1 MISVDFCLDAV
12 LSFHE
17 LMFLPDRTSS
27 SPSSSSRSRS
37 IFPPEVIQYS
47 FFKDFIFDS
56 KLEFIAIHILSGH
69 NCAAQALRPIG
80 LSTIV
85 RLNFSLDSLTFRL
98 SFIDSNMNDSFR
110 VEFHAARAS
119 IERHGAQ
126 PPFQLPWEKG
136 IWKKVF
142 NPHSSPISSISRS
155 LPLPSSFSPS
165 LSSNSSNFQS
175 NSFPN
180 CYHLNS
186 FDISSVQKSTPRDLA
201 TPTVAAPLSEFW
213 SKLFN
218 RSDLQQ
224 GRVDGLR
231 HLAISRF
238 ISLLASST
246 GSSMF
251 MSSSDPWDLHA
262 SFSAALS
269 MKATSTLIKRSLDL
283 LRFKNWCN
291 LHDKQFLPFSECV
304 LWQFLRE
311 LQMTSKPSGP
321 QSILQAVNFAIH
333 VLGCQ
338 TTGPMLASVRIKG
351 LCSGHKAMALS
362 IKHAPPLQVDQIT
375 HLENLC
381 CSSEDSYSRL
391 LFGSILI
398 ALYARSRWKDLQGA
412 HSIDCDPDDFA
423 PQFIE
428 LPSQHFK
435 TASMLA
441 KKLHFLPI
449 TALVFSISGQP
460 WIHHYIQARRDLGLP
475 VSGKLSLPFLPAKT
489 DANLSHEPV
498 TSSQI
503 TKILR
508 EIFDNNSLRSH
519 SLKHTCLSF
528 AAKRGFDPH
537 IRKLLGYHLD
547 HHEVTLATYSRD
559 LLAEPLRQLKFL
571 LTEIQ
576 MQQFIPDATRSGYL
590 PESISFGPTTLL
602 DEAFPS
608 FDSEDNQIIPDDVCD
623 VNKSHDP
630 DNAPLADSA
639 LSEDAQEDNDS
650 SSTSSSGSSSS
661 ASEDEVDVVP
671 DFPKDMGNN
680 CFPHLEK
687 FLPVKHRQTHR
698 LHLLVNAEHTRL
710 ICGRALSQTYE
721 RLDQFPS
728 HPLPTCVQCFA
739 SKIVGSFD
747 EC

>member
-1 MISVDFCLDAV
+1 MALKPYDQLVSAQLC
-12 LSFHE
+12 
-17 LMFLPDRTSS
+17 FL
-27 SPSSSSRSRS
+27 
-37 IFPPEVIQYS
+37 IFPNS
-47 FFKDFIFDS
+47 SFIFRL
-56 KLEFIAIHILSGH
+56 KFIGSI
-69 NCAAQALRPIG
+69 
-80 LSTIV
+80 
-85 RLNFSLDSLTFRL
+85 
-98 SFIDSNMNDSFR
+98 MNDSFR
-110 VEFHAARAS
+110 IELQSARAS

-136 IWKKVF
+136 IWKIF
-142 NPHSSPISSISRS
+142 NPHSSPLSAISRS
-155 LPLPSSFSPS
+155 LPLPSSFSTSSSSSPPLDS
-165 LSSNSSNFQS
+165 LPNFNSNSSQ
-175 NSFPN
+175 
-180 CYHLNS
+180 LLS
-186 FDISSVQKSTPRDLA
+186 FDTSYGEKSTIHDIAL
-201 TPTVAAPLSEFW
+201 PTTTVPPAEFW
-213 SKLFN
+213 SKFFN

-238 ISLLASST
+238 ISMLASST

-251 MSSSDPWDLHA
+251 LSSSDPWDLHA
-262 SFSAALS
+262 SFSAAVS

-283 LRFKNWCN
+283 LRFKTWCDF
-291 LHDKQFLPFSECV
+291 HDKQFLPFSECT

-311 LQMTSKPSGP
+311 LQMTAKPSGP

-333 VLGCQ
+333 VLGCH
-338 TTGPMLASVRIKG
+338 TAGPTLASVRIKG
-351 LCSGHKAMALS
+351 LCSGHKAMALT
-362 IKHAPPLQVDQIT
+362 IKHAPPLQVGQIT

-381 CSSEDSYSRL
+381 CSSEDAYSKL

-412 HSIDCDPDDFA
+412 HSIECDPDDFA

-460 WIHHYIQARRDLGLP
+460 WIHHYIQARRDLGLQI
-475 VSGKLSLPFLPAKT
+475 SGKLSLPFLPT
-489 DANLSHEPV
+489 RLDANLSHEPV

-503 TKILR
+503 TKLR
-508 EIFDNNSLRSH
+508 EIFASDSLRSH

-537 IRKLLGYHLD
+537 VRKLLGYHLD

-576 MQQFIPDATRSGYL
+576 SGQFIPDATRSGYL
-590 PESISFGPTTLL
+590 PEPLPAQDTTLNSTTFESFPLLTPEDEHVPL
-602 DEAFPS
+602 DGFHV
-608 FDSEDNQIIPDDVCD
+608 DNLPTDDTKLETPTNTTDDAILEVSAAP
-623 VNKSHDP
+623 N
-630 DNAPLADSA
+630 NASD
-639 LSEDAQEDNDS
+639 DYDS

-661 ASEDEVDVVP
+661 SISDNEVDVVP
-671 DFPKDMGNN
+671 DFPQNIGGN
-680 CFPHLEK
+680 CFPHVEK

-698 LHLLVNAEHTRL
+698 LHLLVDAEHTRL

-721 RLDQFPS
+721 RLDRFPS

>member
-1 MISVDFCLDAV
+1 MALKPYDQLVSAQLC
-12 LSFHE
+12 
-17 LMFLPDRTSS
+17 FL
-27 SPSSSSRSRS
+27 
-37 IFPPEVIQYS
+37 IFPNS
-47 FFKDFIFDS
+47 SFIFRL
-56 KLEFIAIHILSGH
+56 KF
-69 NCAAQALRPIG
+69 IG
-80 LSTIV
+80 LI
-85 RLNFSLDSLTFRL
+85 
-98 SFIDSNMNDSFR
+98 MNDSFR
-110 VEFHAARAS
+110 IELQSARAS

-136 IWKKVF
+136 IWKKIF
-142 NPHSSPISSISRS
+142 NPHSSPLSTISRS
-155 LPLPSSFSPS
+155 LPLPSSFSTSSSSSPPLDS
-165 LSSNSSNFQS
+165 LPNFNSNSSQ
-175 NSFPN
+175 
-180 CYHLNS
+180 LLS
-186 FDISSVQKSTPRDLA
+186 FDTSHSEKSIIHDIAL
-201 TPTVAAPLSEFW
+201 PTTAVPSDEFW
-213 SKLFN
+213 SKFFN
-218 RSDLQQ
+218 RSDLQ

-238 ISLLASST
+238 ISMLASST

-251 MSSSDPWDLHA
+251 LSSSDPWDLHA
-262 SFSAALS
+262 SFSAAVS

-283 LRFKNWCN
+283 LRFKTWCDF
-291 LHDKQFLPFSECV
+291 HDKQFLPFSECT

-311 LQMTSKPSGP
+311 LQMTAKPSGP
-321 QSILQAVNFAIH
+321 QSILQAINFAIH
-333 VLGCQ
+333 VLGCH
-338 TTGPMLASVRIKG
+338 TAGPTLASVRIKG
-351 LCSGHKAMALS
+351 LCSGHKAMALT
-362 IKHAPPLQVDQIT
+362 IKHAPPLQVGQIT

-381 CSSEDSYSRL
+381 CSSGDAYSKL

-412 HSIDCDPDDFA
+412 HSIECDPDDFA

-460 WIHHYIQARRDLGLP
+460 WIHHYIQARRDLGLQI
-475 VSGKLSLPFLPAKT
+475 SGKLSLPFLPT
-489 DANLSHEPV
+489 RIDASLSHEPV

-503 TKILR
+503 TKLLR
-508 EIFDNNSLRSH
+508 EIFASDSLRSH

-537 IRKLLGYHLD
+537 VRKLLGYHLD

-576 MQQFIPDATRSGYL
+576 SGQFIPDATRSGYL
-590 PESISFGPTTLL
+590 PELLSAQDTTLNSTTFGPFPLVNPEDEHVPLDGSHVDNMPTDDTKLETPTKTTDDDILEVSAAPNNTS
-602 DEAFPS
+602 DEY
-608 FDSEDNQIIPDDVCD
+608 
-623 VNKSHDP
+623 
-630 DNAPLADSA
+630 
-639 LSEDAQEDNDS
+639 DS

-661 ASEDEVDVVP
+661 SISDNEVDIVP
-671 DFPKDMGNN
+671 DFPQDIGGN
-680 CFPHLEK
+680 CFPHVEK

-721 RLDQFPS
+721 RLDRFPS